1 MAQGKARD
9 PQRERVWRRH
19 LRRQRGSG
27 LTIRDYCARQG
38 LSETA
43 FHFWRR
49 EIVRRD
55 EPQGATTPRAVEPAF
70 VPVTV
75 VPAPTDAGS
84 AIDIRLR
91 GGHRLRVRSGCDPQ
105 LLAAVVALLEGRPC

>member
-19 LRRQRGSG
+19 VRRQRGSG
-27 LTIRDYCARQG
+27 LTIRDYCAQHG
-38 LSETA
+38 LPASA

-49 EIVRRD
+49 EIAVRD
-55 EPQGATTPRAVEPAF
+55 EQQRAATPVPVAPAF

-75 VPAPTDAGS
+75 VPTPTDAGS

-91 GGHRLRVRSGCDPQ
+91 GGHRLRVRSGCDPHW
-105 LLAAVVALLEGRPC
+105 LAAVVALLEGRPC